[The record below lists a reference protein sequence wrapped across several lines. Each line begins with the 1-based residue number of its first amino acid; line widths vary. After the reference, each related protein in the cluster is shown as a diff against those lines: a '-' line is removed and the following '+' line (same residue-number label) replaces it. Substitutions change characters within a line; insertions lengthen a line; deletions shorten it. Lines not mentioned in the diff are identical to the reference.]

1 MRYTLLT
8 LSVLLLSSSFSA
20 QAKMYKWVD
29 ENGQM
34 HFGDKIPQKYLV
46 KAHDELDENGNEV
59 AHKEAEKTVQEKAE
73 AKRLEQQREH
83 ARLEEEKKKKLDRVL
98 LDAYDSEHDLIVAR
112 DSRLDAVTTQ
122 IQLSEAIIRQSNEKV
137 ESMEQQ
143 VAEIKASGRKVPAN
157 LYKSIELEKQ
167 QITSQ
172 TRVMNSHKKRRDEI
186 SEKYND
192 YIVRYREARA
202 D

>member
-59 AHKEAEKTVQEKAE
+59 AHKKAEKTAQEKAE
-73 AKRLEQQREH
+73 AKRLEEQRKQ
-83 ARLEEEKKKKLDRVL
+83 ALLEEEKKKKLDRVL

-122 IQLSEAIIRQSNEKV
+122 IQLSEAIIRQSNEKIK
-137 ESMEQQ
+137 SMEQQ

-157 LYKSIELEKQ
+157 LNKSIEIEKQ
-167 QITSQ
+167 QVASQ
-172 TRVMNSHKKRRDEI
+172 TRVMMSHKKRRDEI
-186 SEKYND
+186 SEKYD
-192 YIVRYREARA
+192 GYIVRYREARA
-202 D
+202 N

>member
-8 LSVLLLSSSFSA
+8 LSVLLLSSSFCA

-59 AHKEAEKTVQEKAE
+59 LHKEAEKSAQEKAE
-73 AKRLEQQREH
+73 AKRIEEQRKE
-83 ARLEEEKKKKLDRVL
+83 ARLQEEKKKKLDRVL

-122 IQLSEAIIRQSNEKV
+122 IQLSETIIRQSNEKIK
-137 ESMEQQ
+137 SMEQQ
-143 VAEIKASGRKVPAN
+143 VAEIKASGRDVPAN
-157 LYKSIELEKQ
+157 LYKSIEIEKQ
-167 QITSQ
+167 QIASQ
-172 TRVMNSHKKRRDEI
+172 ARVMDSHKKRRDEI

-192 YIVRYREARA
+192 YIVRYRDARA
-202 D
+202 N

>member
-8 LSVLLLSSSFSA
+8 LSVLLLSSSFSV

-59 AHKEAEKTVQEKAE
+59 AHKEAEKTAQEKAE
-73 AKRLEQQREH
+73 AKRLEEQRKQV
-83 ARLEEEKKKKLDRVL
+83 RLEEEKKKKLDRVL

-112 DSRLDAVTTQ
+112 DSRLDAVNSQ
-122 IQLSEAIIRQSNEKV
+122 IQLSEAIIKQSNKKV

-157 LYKSIELEKQ
+157 LNKSIEIEKQ
-167 QITSQ
+167 QIASQ
-172 TRVMNSHKKRRDEI
+172 TRVMTSHKKRRDEI

-202 D
+202 N